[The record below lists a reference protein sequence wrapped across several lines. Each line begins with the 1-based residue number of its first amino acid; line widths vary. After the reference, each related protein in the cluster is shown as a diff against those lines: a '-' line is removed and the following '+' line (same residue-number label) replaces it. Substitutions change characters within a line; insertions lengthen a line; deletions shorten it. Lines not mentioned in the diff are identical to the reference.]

1 MLGPD
6 FQRPEANV
14 SNDWVS
20 DENSTL
26 NKESTDFKEWWTVFN
41 DPILNGLI
49 NTAYQQNLDLQI
61 AALRIL
67 EARAQLGIATGN
79 QYPQLQSIGG
89 GFTHNEL
96 SENSPNFVPLAD
108 TSFELYELGFD
119 AAWELDLWGR
129 LRYPVAPWPRGF

>member
-1 MLGPD
+1 MIGDTLTSNGRFLLPVILILLMSGCTMLGPD

-79 QYPQLQSIGG
+79 QYPQLQSIGV
-89 GFTHNEL
+89 L
-96 SENSPNFVPLAD
+96 
-108 TSFELYELGFD
+108 
-119 AAWELDLWGR
+119 
-129 LRYPVAPWPRGF
+129 LRIIS